1 MAAMFNTPAPE
12 ESVSSD
18 IRYHFVWVTRRRRQF
33 LIGPILS
40 RVVELLTEAADTL
53 GVRVVEVGSGTDY
66 LVVTVDSTTDLAPAM
81 IVSRLKRHS
90 ASGLRRQFPDLAR
103 LPSIWTRQYLAT
115 TRDELNQDRV
125 ERFVRAQPR
134 NERRRISA
142 FVPRDGDP
150 GTAGPFVETRQ
161 LPEIA

>member
-115 TRDELNQDRV
+115 TRDELSQGRV

-134 NERRRISA
+134 NERRRISTFA
-142 FVPRDGDP
+142 PRDGDP
-150 GTAGPFVETRQ
+150 ATAGPFVETRQ

>member
-1 MAAMFNTPAPE
+1 M
-12 ESVSSD
+12 
-18 IRYHFVWVTRRRRQF
+18 
-33 LIGPILS
+33 LS
-40 RVVELLTEAADTL
+40 EAAETL
-53 GVRVVEVGSGTDY
+53 GVHIVEVGAGSDY

-90 ASGLRRQFPDLAR
+90 ASGMRRQFPELAR

-115 TRDELNQDRV
+115 TRDELTQERV

-134 NERRRISA
+134 NERRRITA
-142 FVPRDGDP
+142 FVPRDGMGQMD
-150 GTAGPFVETRQ
+150 GPYVETRR

>member
-1 MAAMFNTPAPE
+1 M
-12 ESVSSD
+12 
-18 IRYHFVWVTRRRRQF
+18 I
-33 LIGPILS
+33 
-40 RVVELLTEAADTL
+40 ELLTEAADTL
-53 GVRVVEVGSGTDY
+53 GVRVVEVGAGTDY
-66 LVVTVDSTTDLAPAM
+66 LVVTVDATTDLAPAM

-134 NERRRISA
+134 NERRRITA
-142 FVPRDGDP
+142 FTPRDGIAPAD
-150 GTAGPFVETRQ
+150 GPFVETRR
-161 LPEIA
+161 LPDIA